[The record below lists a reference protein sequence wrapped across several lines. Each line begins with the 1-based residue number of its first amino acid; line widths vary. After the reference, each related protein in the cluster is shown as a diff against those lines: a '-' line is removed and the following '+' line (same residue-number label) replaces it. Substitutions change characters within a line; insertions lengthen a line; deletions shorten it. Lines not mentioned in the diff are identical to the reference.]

1 MLAFPEIFGTI
12 KKSFRFD
19 LRKINNGYTLPLMG
33 SAQLSWTSFSF
44 RLSNKLL
51 EYTQGIIDKTN
62 PKELFAYNF
71 FRLQHDTWSG
81 NWDNIQDYDEPLID
95 KNLEI
100 GQCWEVTT
108 DILLRVWVKS
118 EQGEFEAAYP
128 FLEKLSKI
136 ADTYEFELARSYQV
150 VMGALLF
157 TQSRK
162 LYDAER
168 SLEKMEL
175 SSIKIGSDPW
185 RLMSL
190 GLKARIQIL
199 LKDFAGAESS
209 LYQGEEDYKKLSLV
223 PNYTVAY
230 LLARFFLDIELL
242 EESILSNNLSAVS
255 RHRKNAHKSF
265 KNVLKDSNKLVFY
278 RSEILRLV
286 GLYCWL
292 IDKQNKAIKLWKR
305 AIEVGEQLGIRPDL
319 ARTYMEIG
327 KRFLEK
333 KSKFKELNGISANE
347 YLEKARVMFEEM
359 DLQWDLD
366 ELDKISSFR

>member
-1 MLAFPEIFGTI
+1 M
-12 KKSFRFD
+12 
-19 LRKINNGYTLPLMG
+19 
-33 SAQLSWTSFSF
+33 
-44 RLSNKLL
+44 
-51 EYTQGIIDKTN
+51 
-62 PKELFAYNF
+62 
-71 FRLQHDTWSG
+71 
-81 NWDNIQDYDEPLID
+81 
-95 KNLEI
+95 
-100 GQCWEVTT
+100 
-108 DILLRVWVKS
+108 
-118 EQGEFEAAYP
+118 
-128 FLEKLSKI
+128 
-136 ADTYEFELARSYQV
+136 
-150 VMGALLF
+150 
-157 TQSRK
+157 
-162 LYDAER
+162 
-168 SLEKMEL
+168 
-175 SSIKIGSDPW
+175 
-185 RLMSL
+185 
-190 GLKARIQIL
+190 
-199 LKDFAGAESS
+199 
-209 LYQGEEDYKKLSLV
+209 V

-292 IDKQNKAIKLWKR
+292 IDKQNKAIKWWKR